1 MKLSL
6 FAGGCCDEAKQRK
19 TPQTDFLPGANG
31 IAVARRDTGR
41 LQIYASY
48 YGSRAAGFFGNLK
61 VVRTT
66 DGRMLFP
73 YDGAEK
79 IGPFSTIDEAVT
91 AAQALGE
98 GIVAGDLRH
107 PEL

>member
-1 MKLSL
+1 MTKPSNGKRPKLIFFPARTVS
-6 FAGGCCDEAKQRK
+6 
-19 TPQTDFLPGANG
+19 PSPGATP
-31 IAVARRDTGR
+31 DDF
-41 LQIYASY
+41 QIYASY